1 MYGQANDD
9 ITAENFASWAGQV
22 LDSVFGSEED
32 HYIHA
37 KVDFW
42 SKLEFTLPA
51 NIPFLFL
58 LLSHGLY
65 DL

>member
-9 ITAENFASWAGQV
+9 ITTENFASWAGQV

-42 SKLEFTLPA
+42 ST
-51 NIPFLFL
+51 
-58 LLSHGLY
+58 GR
-65 DL
+65 

>member
-37 KVDFW
+37 KVDF
-42 SKLEFTLPA
+42 
-51 NIPFLFL
+51 
-58 LLSHGLY
+58 
-65 DL
+65 